1 MQRFKFIP
9 VIAVLMF
16 GVGVATAQHDGR
28 RQSPPRYSPPPSQS
42 QAPPPQQQTQR
53 NDQNSGRQNPD
64 GQPQMQQRQGDG
76 RFILQGPG
84 PHAGDWLRRHGDEPV
99 DKQLKALEND
109 PTFKQLTPDGQQ
121 QFRNRLNRF
130 NSLPPQQRD
139 RMLNNLDIIEHL
151 TPQQAQR
158 VHGMFGDFRQL
169 PEGRRRD
176 LTSALRQ
183 LQEMSPE
190 DRQRTIDSEEYRRNY
205 SDKERDL
212 LRGMSDLGISPT
224 RGRGYP
230 RD

>member
-1 MQRFKFIP
+1 
-9 VIAVLMF
+9 MF

-28 RQSPPRYSPPPSQS
+28 RQSPPRYSPPPAQN
-42 QAPPPQQQTQR
+42 QAPQQQTQR
-53 NDQNSGRQNPD
+53 GDQNSGRRNSND

-84 PHAGDWLRRHGDEPV
+84 PHAGDWLRRHEDEPV
-99 DKQLKALEND
+99 DKQLKALESD
-109 PTFKQLTPDGQQ
+109 PTFKQLPPDRQQ

-151 TPQQAQR
+151 TPQQEQR
-158 VHGMFGDFRQL
+158 VHGMFSDFRQL

-183 LQEMSPE
+183 MQGMNPE
-190 DRQRTIDSEEYRRNY
+190 ERQRTIDSEEYRKNY

-212 LRGMSDLGISPT
+212 LRGMSDLGISP
-224 RGRGYP
+224 RGRGP

>member
-1 MQRFKFIP
+1 VQRYKFIP
-9 VIAVLMF
+9 IIAVLMF
-16 GVGVATAQHDGR
+16 GVGMATAQHDGR

-42 QAPPPQQQTQR
+42 QAPQQQTQR
-53 NDQNSGRQNPD
+53 GDQNSGRQNPD

-76 RFILQGPG
+76 RFILRGPG
-84 PHAGDWLRRHGDEPV
+84 PHAGDWLRRHEDEPV

-151 TPQQAQR
+151 TPQQEQR
-158 VHGMFGDFRQL
+158 VRGMFGDFRQL